1 MVVFKLEFKEGGK
14 LKKHLLISVILLLT
28 ACTKSIVL
36 SKPTIPAN
44 LVQPC
49 PELNTLDS
57 GDGESILRWGVD
69 TVAKY
74 NECKLR
80 HAKLA
85 DVVRS

>member
-28 ACTKSIVL
+28 ACTKSTVL

-44 LVQPC
+44 LMQPC
-49 PELNTLDS
+49 PDLNTLDA
-57 GDGESILRWGVD
+57 GDGISLMRWSID
-69 TVAKY
+69 TVSMY